1 MHTKERRRSYPGG
14 TRRCQDCD
22 GAPRRDRCRGR
33 RVKDGVASGTMHR
46 GSGVSRARDNGVSR
60 ARDSGASRARDSGAM
75 YRDYGTTVTREGGP
89 RYRDVGTTMH
99 RERRPARRD
108 NGVRMQQSSSIR
120 YQEEGGTIQRESGT
134 RQDKPV
140 AGWCSNSELLCRVFT
155 AYLALMLGW
164 ALPQVSSVN
173 KV

>member
-33 RVKDGVASGTMHR
+33 RVKGGVASGTMHR
-46 GSGVSRARDNGVSR
+46 GNGASR

-75 YRDYGTTVTREGGP
+75 YRDYGTTVTREGP

-99 RERRPARRD
+99 RERRPNRRD
-108 NGVRMQQSSSIR
+108 NGARMQQSSSIR

-134 RQDKPV
+134 IQDKPV
-140 AGWCSNSELLCRVFT
+140 AGWCSNSELLCRVVT
-155 AYLALMLGW
+155 AYLAVMLGW

-173 KV
+173 KFKCKGKA

>member
-33 RVKDGVASGTMHR
+33 RVKGGVAAGTMHQF
-46 GSGVSRARDNGVSR
+46 N
-60 ARDSGASRARDSGAM
+60 GASRMKDSSAM
-75 YRDYGTTVTREGGP
+75 YRDYGTTVIRDGGP

-99 RERRPARRD
+99 RERRPPRRD
-108 NGVRMQQSSSIR
+108 NVGRTQRSSSIR
-120 YQEEGGTIQRESGT
+120 YQEDGGTIQRESGT
-134 RQDKPV
+134 IQDKPV

-155 AYLALMLGW
+155 AYLAVMLGW
-164 ALPQVSSVN
+164 ALPQVSN